1 MSIYVKKERHYVYF
15 FDAIDLECNCLS
27 PNFSI
32 SQATDQK
39 NLLKDPSQPQD
50 IARLVRHFISDAIW
64 IREISIVVYHPSA
77 SVQFKYILR
86 SGIVLAALWNYQW
99 FVLNS
104 CAVVS
109 RNFLQ
114 KFFLELKPS
123 MVSRIPSHGRPK
135 AKEQTKNFNL
145 WKNRKDSP
153 SIRGV
158 NNSQFAICASDLFLG
173 CITLLRLRILSLRHL
188 KTVSGPARLL
198 PGIELIWTNFS
209 AVARMLIK
217 TEAWHG
223 WQRSFKM
230 LHQNHSSNIEG
241 FVN

>member
-1 MSIYVKKERHYVYF
+1 MQLPQSKF
-15 FDAIDLECNCLS
+15 FDLS
-27 PNFSI
+27 SNWPKKS
-32 SQATDQK
+32 
-39 NLLKDPSQPQD
+39 LDPSQPQE

-64 IREISIVVYHPSA
+64 IREISILVYHPSA
-77 SVQFKYILR
+77 SVRFKYILR
-86 SGIVLAALWNYQW
+86 SGIALAALWNYQW
-99 FVLNS
+99 FILNI

-114 KFFLELKPS
+114 KIFLELKPS

-135 AKEQTKNFNL
+135 ATEQTKNFNL
-145 WKNRKDSP
+145 WKNRKDSL
-153 SIRGV
+153 SIKGL
-158 NNSQFAICASDLFLG
+158 NNSQFAICASDLLG
-173 CITLLRLRILSLRHL
+173 CITLLLLRILSLRHL